1 MATDISW
8 LLRHVD
14 ELPQASPPLLL
25 LVGLEARLSAALHRL
40 QVVTQ
45 SPCIPLSHDLG
56 VLLLEVSPRE
66 RMRTVA
72 RTFRALL
79 RPYHQQM
86 VFLDRTAVLFLPEL
100 HLNPLQLLSETSRTL
115 CPLVAAWPGQ
125 WDGTTLTYAAPG
137 HPEYQRVVRPEALI
151 VSVV

>member
-1 MATDISW
+1 MVTDIGW

-25 LVGLEARLSAALHRL
+25 LVGVEARLSAVLHRL

-66 RMRTVA
+66 RMRIVA

-86 VFLDRTAVLFLPEL
+86 VFLDRMA
-100 HLNPLQLLSETSRTL
+100 LLRGLSVIQTSAMRACARCSRRSSTSFSVRWRHNT
-115 CPLVAAWPGQ
+115 CWNA
-125 WDGTTLTYAAPG
+125 
-137 HPEYQRVVRPEALI
+137 ERIVVE
-151 VSVV
+151 